1 MLSDALRAGTYGV
14 RMEIP
19 EGRVRLSE
27 ERVFQVIDDARGIVW
42 YVLFEHFATDLD
54 PQHTAERE
62 RDVDASA
69 RAIFRQTEATLRT
82 QGLLS
87 STVTLGE
94 GQRSR
99 VDEPSWSPVVEHA
112 VVPVDG
118 EPALRVIHR
127 TAYRPGCEFVMGHLV
142 VPTAQG
148 TLEVRVIAQDRTTGM
163 RECIVYM
170 QRRFAQ
176 ESAEDVPISQAEFDD
191 PALDASLPQHCL
203 SRVRFALAW
212 AQEPGRIRRE
222 THDRAT
228 WESIVTLLGFG
239 SIAPPPRFRP
249 TPDHHGAACLF
260 TRSTFA
266 TTDGVWR
273 LSTVPL
279 AGGHDMGDRKRFEH
293 AARAKLYEF
302 GIPELDALTAREE
315 RADTGARWLHLELA
329 PTASRCP
336 LVSTWWVHD
345 GVARGLLLSAP
356 IEASL
361 AESWAMLRPVT
372 ASWRAEDRA
381 ANAS

>member
-1 MLSDALRAGTYGV
+1 MLSDALRAGTHGV

-19 EGRVRLSE
+19 EGRVGLSE
-27 ERVFQVIDDARGIVW
+27 EHVFQVIDDARGVVW
-42 YVLFEHFATDLD
+42 TMLFEYFATDLD
-54 PQHTAERE
+54 PRHTSERE

-69 RAIFRQTEATLRT
+69 RVIFLQTEASLRAK
-82 QGLLS
+82 GLLS
-87 STVTLGE
+87 SAATPAE

-99 VDEPSWSPVVEHA
+99 VDEPSWSPVVEHT
-112 VVPVDG
+112 VVPIDG
-118 EPALRVIHR
+118 ERALRVIHR

-148 TLEVRVIAQDRTTGM
+148 TLEVRVMAQDRTTGM
-163 RECIVYM
+163 RESVVFV
-170 QRRFAQ
+170 QQRFAKGVPG
-176 ESAEDVPISQAEFDD
+176 DVPISQAEFDD

-222 THDRAT
+222 THDRET
-228 WESIVTLLGFG
+228 WEPFVTLPGFG
-239 SIAPPPRFRP
+239 SIAPPPRFRCAP
-249 TPDHHGAACLF
+249 GSYGAACLF

-279 AGGHDMGDRKRFEH
+279 SSGHDPGDRKRLEH
-293 AARAKLYEF
+293 AARAKLHEF

-315 RADTGARWLHLELA
+315 RADTGERRLHLELA
-329 PTASRCP
+329 PTANRCP

-356 IEASL
+356 LEASL

-372 ASWRAEDRA
+372 ASWRSEDRA
-381 ANAS
+381 ADAS

>member
-19 EGRVRLSE
+19 DGRVTLSE
-27 ERVFQVIDDARGIVW
+27 EQILQVIDDARGIVW
-42 YVLFEHFATDLD
+42 YVLFEHLSTDLD
-54 PQHTAERE
+54 PQHTEERT

-69 RAIFRQTEATLRT
+69 RAIF
-82 QGLLS
+82 
-87 STVTLGE
+87 
-94 GQRSR
+94 
-99 VDEPSWSPVVEHA
+99 H
-112 VVPVDG
+112 
-118 EPALRVIHR
+118 
-127 TAYRPGCEFVMGHLV
+127 
-142 VPTAQG
+142 
-148 TLEVRVIAQDRTTGM
+148 
-163 RECIVYM
+163 
-170 QRRFAQ
+170 
-176 ESAEDVPISQAEFDD
+176 D